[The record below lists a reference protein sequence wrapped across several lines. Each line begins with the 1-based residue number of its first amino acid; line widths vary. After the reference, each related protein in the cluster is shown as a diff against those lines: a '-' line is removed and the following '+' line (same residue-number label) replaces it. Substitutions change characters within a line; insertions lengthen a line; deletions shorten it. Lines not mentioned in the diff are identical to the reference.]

1 MIIEAV
7 LGNVDKFTE
16 IPMADNLDLDYNM
29 TIEITVKHYSV
40 QIYLAGT
47 DIERQFNFGEYSV
60 LPDLEEL
67 FLVNSR

>member
-40 QIYLAGT
+40 QISLTGT

-60 LPDLEEL
+60 LPDLEES